1 VKFLFDYRGAAVQV
15 SLRGEHELKNLQQI
29 GCLEFRAEPTG
40 NWIATRNGKRKMETR
55 GVEYVTTEA
64 GRFTVDEWH
73 RLLDEAVFCEEKTWL
88 LDLIVNHVRSHC
100 AWLHKNQDIRNYAL
114 ECLSSGAYHSWKL

>member
-1 VKFLFDYRGAAVQV
+1 
-15 SLRGEHELKNLQQI
+15 
-29 GCLEFRAEPTG
+29 
-40 NWIATRNGKRKMETR
+40 METR

-64 GRFTVDEWH
+64 GRFTVGEWH